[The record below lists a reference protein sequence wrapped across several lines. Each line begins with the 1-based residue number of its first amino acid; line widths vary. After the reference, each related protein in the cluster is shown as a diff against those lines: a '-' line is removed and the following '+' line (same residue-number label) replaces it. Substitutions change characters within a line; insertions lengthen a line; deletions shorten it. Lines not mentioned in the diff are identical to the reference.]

1 VFIVVEAEPMK
12 QMSCQPSRDRFA
24 EILRQFASGRL
35 TNDEFEDRASEFR
48 DDEVVNKLYWFVW
61 MFYDDLYE
69 HRLLG
74 KHRLSPL
81 QRRVFAQC
89 VLFLR
94 SGLPYEWDKSAKYL
108 WCRQRDKVEPAARVP
123 WWKPDMSVLT
133 APLWGKQ
140 LKEWQYRREEDAER
154 RTKGRVIV
162 DDRIWP
168 FRRMSDYKTALK
180 NPPYLCGV

>member
-1 VFIVVEAEPMK
+1 MNYEKETVCADSRKRLSIV
-12 QMSCQPSRDRFA
+12 
-24 EILRQFASGRL
+24 LRQLASGQL
-35 TNDEFEDRASEFR
+35 SNYKFEDAYI
-48 DDEVVNKLYWFVW
+48 DDTVGMGDRGAWEIYKFVW

-69 HRLLG
+69 HRLRA

-94 SGLPYEWDKSAKYL
+94 SDLPYEWDKRAKYL
-108 WCRQRDKVEPAARVP
+108 WCRQRDKAEPGGRVP
-123 WWKPDMSVLT
+123 WWKPDMSVLVGI
-133 APLWGKQ
+133 PVLG
-140 LKEWQYRREEDAER
+140 LHLLERQYRRGVDSER